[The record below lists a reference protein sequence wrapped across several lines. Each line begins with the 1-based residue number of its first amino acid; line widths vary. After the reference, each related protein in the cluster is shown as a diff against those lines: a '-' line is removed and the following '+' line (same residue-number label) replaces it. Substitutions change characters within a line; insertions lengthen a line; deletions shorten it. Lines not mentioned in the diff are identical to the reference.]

1 MNDSENV
8 LSKQELKVLEL
19 MAAGYTSELIAGK
32 LSIAKSTVQTH
43 RRNML
48 RKTGMRNTHHI
59 VAWAYKKKIL
69 KSLLWLIIASENLD
83 INYLLV
89 GIVYSA

>member
-1 MNDSENV
+1 MSESENV
-8 LSKQELKVLEL
+8 LSKQELKILEL
-19 MAAGYTSELIAGK
+19 IAQGDTSEKIAGK

-48 RKTGMRNTHHI
+48 RKTGIKNTHHI

-69 KSLLWLIIASENLD
+69 K
-83 INYLLV
+83 
-89 GIVYSA
+89 

>member
-1 MNDSENV
+1 MTGNMSDQRHA

-19 MAAGYTSELIAGK
+19 MAKGFTSERIAEK

-48 RKTGMRNTHHI
+48 RKTELKNSHHI
-59 VAWAYKKKIL
+59 VAWAYKMKIL
-69 KSLLWLIIASENLD
+69 K
-83 INYLLV
+83 
-89 GIVYSA
+89 

>member
-1 MNDSENV
+1 MPDLYRTMTEPENI
-8 LSKQELKVLEL
+8 LSRQELIILQL
-19 MAAGYTSELIAGK
+19 MAQGDTSEKIAAK

-48 RKTGMRNTHHI
+48 RKTGIKNTHHI

-69 KSLLWLIIASENLD
+69 K
-83 INYLLV
+83 
-89 GIVYSA
+89 